1 MNVKRLNGI
10 LGILFEQMNGSVN
23 EEKELPVLWHVAHL
37 YSSLQVAKI
46 LAMKRGLNIEL
57 AAIIAA
63 LHDIAVVR
71 TKKTKSH
78 SKNSEKYIIEIIQQY
93 NNNISNTRLQVTEEE
108 LGTIINA
115 VIKHTE
121 KEIFSDELYVE
132 LLKDVDS
139 LDMYLHGI
147 ESSEDCILRSKK
159 AIKELG
165 ISLDKLKDV

>member
-10 LGILFEQMNGSVN
+10 LEILFEEMNRCGN
-23 EEKELPVLWHVAHL
+23 EAKELPVLWNVAHI

-46 LAMKRGLNIEL
+46 LAMKRGLNLEL

-63 LHDIAVVR
+63 LHDIAVIR
-71 TKKTKSH
+71 TKKTKDH
-78 SKNSEKYIIEIIQQY
+78 SKNAEKYIRDIIQEY
-93 NNNISNTRLQVTEEE
+93 NSNINNTRLQVTEEE
-108 LGTIINA
+108 LGIIINA
-115 VIKHTE
+115 VIKHTQ

-147 ESSEDCILRSKK
+147 EISDDGILRSNK
-159 AIKELG
+159 AIEELG
-165 ISLDKLKDV
+165 ISLDKLKYI